1 MIEKLASK
9 VVAGTKWSMFAEI
22 ASKLLAPIVN
32 VILARILS
40 PEAFGLV
47 ATITIVTTLE
57 EVVSDAGFQK
67 YIIQREFAEE
77 KEYDISCSIAFWCNL
92 IIAIAFF
99 LIIVVFRTNIVELLG
114 SPGLENGLVVSCVA
128 TVLCSIASINT
139 ARLKRE
145 FDFKSLFIA
154 RIISALMPLVITV
167 PLALLL
173 RNYWA
178 LVIGLVGKQFVNWI
192 IVQWRSK
199 WIPQFKMEFKILKGM
214 LPFCLWTLGE
224 SITIWFCAN
233 CDVFIIGRA
242 YDQYTLGLYKSALST
257 IVGIM
262 SIIGSAMTPVFYAAL
277 SRHQN
282 NIHQFNDTFYT
293 FQKITAWI
301 TVPMGIGMYIFRD
314 LVTFVLLG
322 EQYEAVADFL
332 GIYALIR
339 ALLIPYGTFCG
350 EAFRSQGHP
359 QVALFVQLQNLLVL
373 LPATFWATNYE
384 LTWMGTIVNIARLEI
399 IPIGYL
405 LLKKEF
411 DIKFIR
417 IIKGFIPTFFASL
430 IMCLLGQVLL
440 LISREYII
448 SFVWILLCIICYFG
462 ILITF
467 KDVRRRVKAYI
478 TEKTMKS

>member
-1 MIEKLASK
+1 MTEKLASK
-9 VVAGTKWSMFAEI
+9 VVAGTKWSMLAEI

-57 EVVSDAGFQK
+57 EVISDAGFQK
-67 YIIQREFAEE
+67 YIIQREFADE

-92 IIAIAFF
+92 VISTVFF
-99 LIIVVFRTNIVELLG
+99 LLIVVFRTSIVELLG

-139 ARLKRE
+139 ARLKRA
-145 FDFKSLFIA
+145 FDFRSLFIA

-178 LVIGLVGKQFVNWI
+178 LVIGLVGKQVVNWF

-199 WIPQFKMEFKILKGM
+199 WFPRFKMELKILKGM
-214 LPFCLWTLGE
+214 LPFCMWTLGE
-224 SITIWFCAN
+224 SITIWLCAN

-262 SIIGSAMTPVFYAAL
+262 SIIGSAITPVFYAAL

-282 NIHQFNDTFYT
+282 NKYQFNETFYN

-301 TVPMGIGMYIFRD
+301 TVPMGMGMYVFRD

-350 EAFRSQGHP
+350 EALRSQGYP
-359 QVALFVQLQNLLVL
+359 KIALLVQFQNLLVL
-373 LPATFWATNYE
+373 LPATFWSTNYE
-384 LTWMGTIVNIARLEI
+384 LTLMGTIVNVARLEI

-405 LLKKEF
+405 FLKKKF
-411 DIKFIR
+411 NIKLIR

-440 LISREYII
+440 SKSRELII
-448 SFVWILLCIICYFG
+448 SFAWIFLCVICYFG
-462 ILITF
+462 ILVMF
-467 KDVRRRVKAYI
+467 KDVRGILKEYI
-478 TEKTMKS
+478 TERKG